1 MTFLR
6 IAIPLYLQSRGGSH
20 GNATQHQAIDTA
32 EREFVSA
39 QLDQLALTNEGLPW
53 SAWKEAVL
61 EWHLEALAAA
71 RSEAWIPG
79 LADGVN
85 AIVERALERLY
96 GHHVAAAIKRLR
108 VENIRLRRRMLEI
121 DARRTANERTRPLD
135 RRWRP
140 AGGLAAAI
148 GEPAI

>member
-1 MTFLR
+1 MV
-6 IAIPLYLQSRGGSH
+6 
-20 GNATQHQAIDTA
+20 TQHQAIDTA

-61 EWHLEALAAA
+61 EWHLDALAAA

-79 LADGVN
+79 LADGTN
-85 AIVERALERLY
+85 AIVERALERFY

-108 VENIRLRRRMLEI
+108 VENIRLRRRMLEM
-121 DARRTANERTRPLD
+121 DARAGQQTNGRARPT
-135 RRWRP
+135 
-140 AGGLAAAI
+140 AGGIRRADSLRR
-148 GEPAI
+148 